1 MIFSVHLK
9 YESRRKW
16 AFFFG
21 PRYISN
27 TGGNS
32 TPSSGEPYS
41 LGAGNEKLVPGPSRH
56 QGIVGVKD
64 VKGEIEVIREFSRG
78 H

>member
-1 MIFSVHLK
+1 MGLFFRPPL
-9 YESRRKW
+9 YLQYRRE
-16 AFFFG
+16 
-21 PRYISN
+21 Y
-27 TGGNS
+27 NS

-41 LGAGNEKLVPGPSRH
+41 LGAGNEKLVPGPSGH
-56 QGIVGVKD
+56 QGIAGVKD